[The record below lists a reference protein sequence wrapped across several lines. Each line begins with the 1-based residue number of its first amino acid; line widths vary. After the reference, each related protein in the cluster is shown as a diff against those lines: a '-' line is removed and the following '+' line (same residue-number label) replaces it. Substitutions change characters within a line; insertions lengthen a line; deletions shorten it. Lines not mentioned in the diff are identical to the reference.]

1 MIGGWA
7 RGRFW
12 PFVKAVF
19 WRYND
24 DQGSVL
30 AGYIAYAA
38 MLSLLPF
45 LVFATA
51 LAGFVV
57 GPENS
62 SQALDMIFVGA
73 PEHVKQTLE
82 PVVLDVLSHRR
93 SGVLTASALGSV
105 WMASNGIEALRVGL
119 DHAYDVSRARHIAI
133 NRLYAIVL
141 VILGYVVFVV
151 LGLLLVLAPLIFR
164 IFEAFVGIDIPASAD
179 LVRFGIGLAI
189 LWLTLWV
196 LHRTLPSRPMQDIV
210 LWPGILTSVVLM
222 VLMATGLSVYL
233 AFAPSYTLTY
243 GTLAGVILTLLFF
256 YLAGAATILGAQV
269 NAVVNAGRLGSR
281 AATTAPGVRA
291 PKLSHIRGKS
301 DRRDREG

>member
-1 MIGGWA
+1 MIGAWA
-7 RGRFW
+7 RGRLW
-12 PFVKAVF
+12 PFVKAVL

-62 SQALDMIFVGA
+62 AQALDMIFAGA
-73 PEHVKQTLE
+73 PAHVTQTLE
-82 PVVLDVLSHRR
+82 PVVLEVLSHRR
-93 SGVLTASALGSV
+93 GGVLTISALGSI
-105 WMASNGIEALRVGL
+105 WMASNGVEALRIGL
-119 DHAYDVSRARHIAI
+119 DHAYDVARSRHIAL

-141 VILGYVVFVV
+141 VVLGYVVFVA

-179 LVRFGIGLAI
+179 VIRFGVGLAI

-269 NAVVNAGRLGSR
+269 NAVVNAGRLGAP
-281 AATTAPGVRA
+281 AATTAPGAEA
-291 PKLSHIRGKS
+291 PDPPHIPGDADRG
-301 DRRDREG
+301 DRGG